1 MAKRELIDKTRL
13 LSEKMK
19 KKYYHLTNGDTA
31 IPIIDIEHSTT
42 ITEQEILN
50 PYLKAIE
57 AEAIKYSGT
66 GEAEVQAY
74 EEGLWEAIEIIK
86 NLLSEQQK

>member
-19 KKYYHLTNGDTA
+19 SKYYHLTNDDTA
-31 IPIIDIEHSTT
+31 IPIIDIEHSPT

-50 PYLKAIE
+50 KYLKAVE

-66 GEAEVQAY
+66 GEGEVQAY
-74 EEGLWEAIEIIK
+74 DEGLWKAIEIIK